1 MLKQEYEMLVNL
13 RAVGRWVAAFNN
25 QATLFASVRG
35 GW

>member
-1 MLKQEYEMLVNL
+1 MLEQGYEMPVIL